1 MNSFGIGFSFI
12 IHHSVFSVPDRLPP
26 RKPASDGSSTDLLR
40 FFPSCLSTPSWV
52 DLEYG
57 LNTKPQLT
65 SAPVSPVAPIIS
77 EKPFSRRVPSSLHPV
92 PAVGPGEWIDRLS
105 SSEDGWSAPPATK
118 RGFQQRE
125 QPQGQALARQIA
137 YRLCRAESLVAAA
150 LDSSRNFPSVPLK
163 NHLRCEPDLPF
174 AAGSRPSPSQVQ
186 RGGDNPEGGGI
197 GGIGARIS
205 IMRRVRRT
213 KHLRP
218 EL

>member
-137 YRLCRAESLVAAA
+137 YRLCRAENPLAVA
-150 LDSSRNFPSVPLK
+150 LESSRNPSQMFNQNITFAANQVCRSPPVPVPRPARFNVEVITPRVVVLVGSVPGL
-163 NHLRCEPDLPF
+163 
-174 AAGSRPSPSQVQ
+174 A
-186 RGGDNPEGGGI
+186 
-197 GGIGARIS
+197 
-205 IMRRVRRT
+205 
-213 KHLRP
+213 
-218 EL
+218 